1 MKRNHEDFQSQNNFL
16 LIVYIIQHKYQID
29 KVSLS

>member
-1 MKRNHEDFQSQNNFL
+1 MKRSLEDVQSQNNFL
-16 LIVYIIQHKYQID
+16 LIFYVIQHKYQID

>member
-1 MKRNHEDFQSQNNFL
+1 MKQNLKDFQSQNNFL
-16 LIVYIIQHKYQID
+16 LIFYVFQHKYQIE